1 MFFGLVIENINIMK
15 KIILL
20 TTALILILSSCTKE
34 RIADVVIRYEVEAT
48 NPNRS
53 YTMYYANTTFGED
66 VKRNV
71 SSTYYYQ
78 EFSIPSDEVPQEY
91 FMSVECL
98 EDRVRNSNQIITT
111 RIYEDGVLQ
120 VERFSGGSSDII
132 ENRTYIS
139 AFLPTGIKME
149 EY

>member
-1 MFFGLVIENINIMK
+1 MK
-15 KIILL
+15 KITLY

-34 RIADVVIRYEVEAT
+34 RVADVVIRYEVEAT

-98 EDRVRNSNQIITT
+98 EDRISNSNQIITT

-120 VERFSGGSSDII
+120 IERYSGGTSDII
-132 ENRTYIS
+132 EDRTYIS

>member
-1 MFFGLVIENINIMK
+1 MK
-15 KIILL
+15 KITIL

-48 NPNRS
+48 NPSRT

-71 SSTYYYQ
+71 SSTYYFQ
-78 EFSIPSDEVPQEY
+78 EFSIPSDEIPQEY
-91 FMSVECL
+91 HLSVECL
-98 EDRVRNSNQIITT
+98 EDRISNSNQVITT

-120 VERFSGGSSDII
+120 VERYSGGTSDII
-132 ENRTYIS
+132 EDRTYIS